1 MILPSVEDGPGW
13 GWLAGAVHSLAS
25 GTWTRNHSIDVEW
38 QEIDADQCVSDADQ
52 SVRCAATLTY
62 LSSNLGTWLANNGVG
77 DLRALVRNPTPH
89 SQHIRLERRCSFRQ
103 DGIR

>member
-25 GTWTRNHSIDVEW
+25 GTWTRNHSIDVER

-52 SVRCAATLTY
+52 SVRCSATLTY
-62 LSSNLGTWLANNGVG
+62 LSSNLGTWLAN
-77 DLRALVRNPTPH
+77 
-89 SQHIRLERRCSFRQ
+89 
-103 DGIR
+103 

>member
-25 GTWTRNHSIDVEW
+25 GTWTRNHSIDVER

-62 LSSNLGTWLANNGVG
+62 LSSNLGTWLAK
-77 DLRALVRNPTPH
+77 RALVRNPTPH
-89 SQHIRLERRCSFRQ
+89 SQLIRLERRCSFRQ
-103 DGIR
+103 DGNR